1 MMNRWQASVSLPAVF
16 LFYRLLLTTPM
27 IEYQVEPNLSV
38 EQYLDVLIRSELA
51 ERRPV
56 DDHDKLTKMIRNADI
71 VVTARTEG
79 RLVGIA
85 RSMSDFAHA
94 TYLADLVV
102 DQAFQK
108 QGIGRELIART
119 HEAAGKH
126 TILLLLAAP
135 KAASYYPH
143 VGMEKHDSCWIIPR
157 EK

>member
-1 MMNRWQASVSLPAVF
+1 MCPCQRFFF
-16 LFYRLLLTTPM
+16 LGTLLTTPM
-27 IEYQVEPNLSV
+27 IEYLVEPNLSV
-38 EQYLDVLIRSELA
+38 DEYLEVLIRSELA

-56 DDHDKLTKMIRNADI
+56 DDLEKLTKMIRNADI
-71 VVTARTEG
+71 LCTARSAG
-79 RLVGIA
+79 QLVGIA
-85 RSMSDFAHA
+85 RSMTDFAHA
-94 TYLADLVV
+94 TYLADLAV

-119 HEAAGKH
+119 HEVAGKH

-157 EK
+157 E

>member
-1 MMNRWQASVSLPAVF
+1 MSTLIK
-16 LFYRLLLTTPM
+16 TPM

-38 EQYLDVLIRSELA
+38 DEYLEVLVRSELA

-56 DDHDKLTKMIRNADI
+56 DDREKLTKMVRNADI
-71 VVTARTEG
+71 LCTARSEG

-94 TYLADLVV
+94 TYLADLAV

-119 HEAAGKH
+119 HLAAGKH
-126 TILLLLAAP
+126 TVLLLLAAP
-135 KAASYYPH
+135 KAVSYYPH
-143 VGMEKHDSCWIIPR
+143 IGMEKHDSCWIIPR
-157 EK
+157 E

>member
-1 MMNRWQASVSLPAVF
+1 
-16 LFYRLLLTTPM
+16 M

-38 EQYLDVLIRSELA
+38 DEYLDVLIRSQLA

-56 DDHDKLTKMIRNADI
+56 DDREKLTKMVRNADI
-71 VVTARTEG
+71 LCTARSEG
-79 RLVGIA
+79 MLIGIA
-85 RSMSDFAHA
+85 RSMTDFAHA
-94 TYLADLVV
+94 TYLADLAV
-102 DQAFQK
+102 DEAFQK

-119 HEAAGKH
+119 HQAAGKH

-157 EK
+157 E